1 MMISSQHYRSVE
13 NQQRDEGN
21 IGYQDNAMWQRLTD
35 AETDEEFCYNW
46 LGLQSS
52 MIGGVYSSVVV
63 LTSSQKGPFTPVA
76 FWPKGLKER
85 KSLAR
90 ITERVLNEQKG
101 IVIKSETN
109 DDAVSPDKVLFHVA
123 FPVRI
128 DGRMYGVAALE
139 ITSRPHDHLQYAMRQ
154 LQWGIAWLENWVLCK
169 DSDKNCIVNERL
181 TTALDLA
188 ALTLQ
193 EDRFHAAATTFVT
206 VLATRLG
213 CDRVSIGFV
222 KGRKVKVQAI
232 SHSAQFKKR
241 MNLVRSISAAMDESI
256 DQQKALAYPIASEE
270 DNCDVMY
277 AHEELTKQQGHGA
290 VCTIPFIDKD
300 GRGYGAL
307 TLERTSDKPFDS
319 GVVELCDSITA
330 LVAPIL
336 EEKRKNDRL
345 LIKKM
350 WESLRLNVQK
360 LIGPG
365 HIVVKLVSA
374 LLFILVIFFT
384 FAKGE
389 YRVTAK
395 TTIEGKVQRAI
406 VTPYDGYIY
415 EANVR
420 AGDTVKEGQFM
431 CGLDDRDMH
440 LQRLKT
446 EGQMGQY
453 QRQYREAM
461 AEGNRAEMK
470 ILNEQVSQ
478 ARAQL
483 ALLDEQLS
491 RAKLLAPF
499 DGVVVSGDLTQSL
512 GSPVEQGQVLFEIAP
527 LHDYRLKLE
536 VDEREIDQ
544 IKIGQTGN
552 MILNALPKDR
562 LHIIVEKITPV
573 STAEEGIN
581 FFFVEAGLDKAS
593 VHLLPGM
600 EGFSKV
606 SVERRK
612 LIWIWTHN
620 LIDWIRLWMWSW
632 MP

>member
-1 MMISSQHYRSVE
+1 MADNPVLHKEDE
-13 NQQRDEGN
+13 NQKLDEGETV
-21 IGYQDNAMWQRLTD
+21 YLDRALWRKLTE
-35 AETDEEFCYNW
+35 AETDEEFCRSW

-52 MIGGVYSSVVV
+52 IIGDVQSGVVV
-63 LTSSQKGPFTPVA
+63 LGETEKGPFAPVA
-76 FWPKGLKER
+76 FWPEGLRER
-85 KSLAR
+85 GTLSG
-90 ITERVLNEQKG
+90 ITQRVLKEQKG
-101 IVIKSETN
+101 IVVENVS
-109 DDAVSPDKVLFHVA
+109 AVSLQKTCFLVA
-123 FPVRI
+123 FPVRK
-128 DGRMYGVAALE
+128 GGKLCGVAALE
-139 ITSRPHDHLQYAMRQ
+139 ILSRPHDLLQSAMRQ
-154 LQWGIAWLENWVLCK
+154 LQWGVPWLENWVLYT
-169 DSDKNCIVNERL
+169 DADKNNRVYERL
-181 TTALDLA
+181 TIALDLT

-193 EDRFHAAATTFVT
+193 EDGFHAAATSFVT

-232 SHSAQFKKR
+232 SHSAQFKKQ
-241 MNLVRSISAAMDESI
+241 MNLIRSISAAMDESI
-256 DQQKALAYPIASEE
+256 DQQKALLYPVASEE

-277 AHEELTKQQGHGA
+277 AHKELTEQQGHSA

-307 TLERTSDKPFDS
+307 TFERTSDKPFDS
-319 GVVELCDSITA
+319 GLVELCDSITA

-336 EEKRKNDRL
+336 EEKRKNDQL
-345 LIKKM
+345 LIKKT
-350 WESLRLNVQK
+350 WESLRFHVNK
-360 LIGPG
+360 LIGSG
-365 HIVVKLVSA
+365 HVLVKLISA

-415 EANVR
+415 NANVR
-420 AGDTVKEGQFM
+420 AGDTVKEGQIM

-461 AEGNRAEMK
+461 AKGDRAEMK
-470 ILNEQVSQ
+470 ILKEQVGQ
-478 ARAQL
+478 AGAQL

-512 GSPVEQGQVLFEIAP
+512 GSPVERGQILFEIAP
-527 LHDYRLKLE
+527 LHDYRVKLE
-536 VDEREIDQ
+536 VDERDIGQ
-544 IKIGQTGN
+544 VKIGQTGN
-552 MILNALPKDR
+552 MILNALPTDR
-562 LHIIVEKITPV
+562 LPIIVEKITPV
-573 STAEEGIN
+573 STAEEGVN
-581 FFFVEAGLDKAS
+581 FFFVEARLDKAS

-606 SVERRK
+606 SIERRK
-612 LIWIWTHN
+612 LIWIWTHD
-620 LIDWIRLWMWSW
+620 LIDWLRLWMWSW